1 MGIGLDLKTAREAAK
16 IPLEAIQQKTK
27 ISLTYLEAIERDDWT
42 VFPSHTFARG
52 FLRAYAKMVKV
63 DPMLATRQFNE
74 EVAPQSVTIEPNRV
88 EIFPETNWSFARK
101 PKPGAPVSDAP
112 PPPQDLAL
120 EFDEGNEGD
129 EHRTVAKTLFT
140 RRTHRKSALP
150 WKAWGTLALNGVG
163 IALLVWLVYAGG
175 AAAYRAAKNRHH
187 RHAASAAAPVD
198 STPVPGAATAT
209 PVKAVSAHP
218 AKTSPTPEVPATP
231 TLQATRPQTATPPAF
246 VGQAPRDKYHHL
258 TLKGLDSS
266 WVQVTADGKAPTEW
280 MLEPGAVKFFKAVG
294 GFTVKIGNAA
304 GVDAQLDG
312 TSLGVL
318 GANGK
323 VVELNL
329 PKGYVPPSKP

>member
-1 MGIGLDLKTAREAAK
+1 MGIGQDLKTAREAAK
-16 IPLEAIQQKTK
+16 IPLETIQQKTK
-27 ISLTYLEAIERDDWT
+27 INLSYLQAIERDDWT

-74 EVAPQSVTIEPNRV
+74 EVAPQSVTIEPNRIEV
-88 EIFPETNWSFARK
+88 FPETNWSFARK
-101 PKPGAPVSDAP
+101 PKAGAPVSDVS

-140 RRTHRKSALP
+140 RKPRRSSALP
-150 WKAWGTLALNGVG
+150 WRAWGSMALNGVG
-163 IALLVWLVYAGG
+163 IAVLAWLVYAGG
-175 AAAYRAAKNRHH
+175 AAAYRAAMNRHH
-187 RHAASAAAPVD
+187 RHAASAAAPGD
-198 STPVPGAATAT
+198 STPVPGPATPT
-209 PVKAVSAHP
+209 PVKSAHGTS
-218 AKTSPTPEVPATP
+218 AKASPTPEAPATP
-231 TLQATRPQTATPPAF
+231 TPHTARPQAAQAPAF
-246 VGQAPRDKYHHL
+246 LGQAPKDRYHHL
-258 TLKGLDSS
+258 TLKGLDAS
-266 WVQVTADGKAPTEW
+266 WVQVTADGKSPTEW
-280 MLEPGAVKFFKAVG
+280 MLEPGATKFFKAVE

-329 PKGYVPPSKP
+329 PKGYTPPR